1 MSRPAVLAL
10 VGVYDADGT
19 LGGEIRYWLGAR
31 IGISHCS
38 LCDVTHGLFTQRSG
52 WREWRASLG
61 VPFEL
66 FHRDDMPGDVA
77 AATTA
82 LPVVVA
88 RTAQGIVT
96 LLGPDELDG
105 CDGDLH
111 RFIDALRVAV
121 ERTGL
126 DHTGLD
132 LEG

>member
-1 MSRPAVLAL
+1 MSRPAVRAL

-19 LGGEIRYWLGAR
+19 IGGEIRYWLGAR
-31 IGISHCS
+31 IGVSHCS
-38 LCDVTHGLFTQRSG
+38 LCDVTHGLFAQRSA

-77 AATTA
+77 SATTA

-88 RTAQGIVT
+88 RTAQGIVE
-96 LLGPDELDG
+96 LLGPDELDQ

-111 RFIDALRVAV
+111 RFIDALRAALD
-121 ERTGL
+121 RTGL
-126 DHTGLD
+126 DHSGFEP
-132 LEG
+132 EG

>member
-31 IGISHCS
+31 IGMSHCS
-38 LCDVTHGLFTQRSG
+38 LCDVTHGLFTQRSA
-52 WREWRASLG
+52 WMELRASLG

-77 AATTA
+77 AATTL

-96 LLGPDELDG
+96 LLGPDELDV

-111 RFIDALRVAV
+111 RFIDALRVAM

-126 DHTGLD
+126 DHTGLH

>member
-19 LGGEIRYWLGAR
+19 ISGEIRYWLGAR
-31 IGISHCS
+31 IGVSHCS
-38 LCDVTHGLFTQRSG
+38 LCEVTHGLFTQRSA
-52 WREWRASLG
+52 WRDWRASLD

-77 AATTA
+77 AATTG

-88 RTAQGIVT
+88 RTARGIVT